1 MSGPDNP
8 SIWVK
13 KDTQL
18 QADCRVFKVLKS
30 RFSHSLREVDGDF
43 FVIDAPDWVT
53 VVAITPQSELVAV
66 NQFRYGIEAL
76 SLEVPAGMVEPGEDP
91 LETGVRELR
100 EETGFVGQHPE
111 LLGWVYPNPA
121 IQNNRCFIVGI
132 SNAEPV
138 TGLDWDEHEEIQT
151 RLIPLKNIPDVLANG
166 EFLHSLSV
174 CALHYYFR
182 KYPME

>member
-76 SLEVPAGMVEPGEDP
+76 
-91 LETGVRELR
+91 
-100 EETGFVGQHPE
+100 
-111 LLGWVYPNPA
+111 
-121 IQNNRCFIVGI
+121 
-132 SNAEPV
+132 
-138 TGLDWDEHEEIQT
+138 
-151 RLIPLKNIPDVLANG
+151 
-166 EFLHSLSV
+166 
-174 CALHYYFR
+174 
-182 KYPME
+182 